1 LTSRAGVALVTI
13 TSLAIASCGSAMLKN
28 KDAAPDSAG
37 TDGGPD
43 TGTEGGT
50 SSDARDGTSTCTN
63 TMSDGKNCGVCGH
76 DCLGGACQN
85 GQCQPVLLAQYV
97 GNMVTIYVGA
107 QHVYATMDSG
117 YIGRARKDGSDLQA
131 FARPGFASSAFAGTI
146 VQEDGD
152 RVFFSRGSP
161 MLQLVYCSAS
171 DCDATVMPI
180 GGPYTQY
187 FAVDR
192 TSHKIFWVDYS
203 PGQIWV
209 APTTGAVL
217 GAAIPGSALAN
228 GGSGS
233 RLLYSQGG
241 IFMATDNYVQRI
253 PSSGGVFG
261 SVTAASGHLTL
272 LNTNQTRLFVY
283 DESAI
288 GYAPLPNG
296 NAGAPTPLITTTAN
310 TNADGHFAADD
321 TSAYWVNNGAQT
333 CAIANCSVT
342 LKTLPSRTGDSV
354 EDVGIDDQA
363 VYWGAHSTN
372 PDNPTVAASTVWK
385 LAK

>member
-1 LTSRAGVALVTI
+1 
-13 TSLAIASCGSAMLKN
+13 
-28 KDAAPDSAG
+28 
-37 TDGGPD
+37 
-43 TGTEGGT
+43 
-50 SSDARDGTSTCTN
+50 
-63 TMSDGKNCGVCGH
+63 
-76 DCLGGACQN
+76 
-85 GQCQPVLLAQYV
+85 
-97 GNMVTIYVGA
+97 
-107 QHVYATMDSG
+107 
-117 YIGRARKDGSDLQA
+117 
-131 FARPGFASSAFAGTI
+131 
-146 VQEDGD
+146 
-152 RVFFSRGSP
+152 
-161 MLQLVYCSAS
+161 
-171 DCDATVMPI
+171 
-180 GGPYTQY
+180 
-187 FAVDR
+187 
-192 TSHKIFWVDYS
+192 
-203 PGQIWV
+203 
-209 APTTGAVL
+209 
-217 GAAIPGSALAN
+217 
-228 GGSGS
+228 
-233 RLLYSQGG
+233 
-241 IFMATDNYVQRI
+241 MATDNYVQRI

-261 SVTAASGHLTL
+261 SVTAASGHLTP

-283 DESAI
+283 DESTI